1 MTRSIR
7 YYLPLLLL
15 PLLLLSLPSES
26 SAQVDGAYNTIPY
39 DSLNPSTNASGRYS
53 ALWGYTAPDGREY
66 ALLGGF
72 TGTHIVDI
80 TEKPI
85 VEVAFIPGPNNGWRE
100 MKTYGTTAY
109 IVSEGGAGLQIVD
122 LSALPDSAVLVRE
135 DTETFETGHTITQE
149 GDWIYV
155 HGMDV
160 GAGTNQGTMIYEV
173 ATDPLNPVLVGTYER
188 SYVHDVSIRNDTM
201 YGAMIND
208 GRLDIVHLS
217 PDRTETTYIT
227 TISYPGAGTHSS
239 DHSTDGRYIMTT
251 DEVGSTQKTMK
262 VWDRSDIDDIVKVAD
277 YTPEPRAI
285 IHNIRKKGE
294 LAYCAWYTAGTRILD
309 VSDPVNPV
317 EVGFYDF
324 YEGEGQIYQGN
335 WEVYPYFA
343 SGKII
348 ASSTID
354 GLHVFTFNGSEAGS
368 AVVTIIDSATGEPLP
383 GVGLELPELG
393 RTEVSDANGQVILA
407 AAAGETRYTTSLLNY
422 RQNSG
427 TLELLGSG
435 NEVEIVVAP
444 LAMRKVVIV
453 PVGENTNQNQ
463 IAIESRYVYDV
474 VGRPEGGEE
483 GGSPAEVLLPADSSY
498 VVKVGAWGYVASE
511 EVIPANGDSTS
522 VRVVLQ
528 EGYYDD
534 ADLDLGWS
542 LGLPDDDA
550 IAGYWE
556 RGLPQGVEVFFNGQ
570 GALLEPAEDD
580 TPGEGGFA
588 FMTDIAPSP
597 NVSPGQADVDSGRV
611 TLTSPAFDL
620 SDYAESVS
628 GVTIVSFSLWFSND
642 AVAFFP
648 ADDQLYV
655 RLSNDGGDTWVDAL
669 TLNSGLAGWMHYEV
683 TLQEYLELTDNM
695 HFRVVVSDSLEQGWV
710 EAGLDN
716 FEIMHFLTGVNEDA
730 HTLAETGILLRPQ
743 PTSGDAELLLDLPE
757 RLEGVEVVVY
767 TTLGE
772 RVMEVFEGSLEAGK
786 HRFRMLSSELEAG
799 HYHVVVRQGANG
811 TRRAALIITR

>member
-277 YTPEPRAI
+277 YTPERLVYG
-285 IHNIRKKGE
+285 R
-294 LAYCAWYTAGTRILD
+294 
-309 VSDPVNPV
+309 DPQSRCLRS
-317 EVGFYDF
+317 
-324 YEGEGQIYQGN
+324 GQ
-335 WEVYPYFA
+335 
-343 SGKII
+343 
-348 ASSTID
+348 
-354 GLHVFTFNGSEAGS
+354 
-368 AVVTIIDSATGEPLP
+368 P
-383 GVGLELPELG
+383 G
-393 RTEVSDANGQVILA
+393 R
-407 AAAGETRYTTSLLNY
+407 
-422 RQNSG
+422 
-427 TLELLGSG
+427 
-435 NEVEIVVAP
+435 
-444 LAMRKVVIV
+444 
-453 PVGENTNQNQ
+453 
-463 IAIESRYVYDV
+463 
-474 VGRPEGGEE
+474 
-483 GGSPAEVLLPADSSY
+483 
-498 VVKVGAWGYVASE
+498 
-511 EVIPANGDSTS
+511 
-522 VRVVLQ
+522 
-528 EGYYDD
+528 
-534 ADLDLGWS
+534 
-542 LGLPDDDA
+542 
-550 IAGYWE
+550 
-556 RGLPQGVEVFFNGQ
+556 
-570 GALLEPAEDD
+570 
-580 TPGEGGFA
+580 
-588 FMTDIAPSP
+588 
-597 NVSPGQADVDSGRV
+597 GRV
-611 TLTSPAFDL
+611 L
-620 SDYAESVS
+620 
-628 GVTIVSFSLWFSND
+628 
-642 AVAFFP
+642 
-648 ADDQLYV
+648 
-655 RLSNDGGDTWVDAL
+655 R
-669 TLNSGLAGWMHYEV
+669 
-683 TLQEYLELTDNM
+683 
-695 HFRVVVSDSLEQGWV
+695 
-710 EAGLDN
+710 
-716 FEIMHFLTGVNEDA
+716 FL
-730 HTLAETGILLRPQ
+730 
-743 PTSGDAELLLDLPE
+743 
-757 RLEGVEVVVY
+757 
-767 TTLGE
+767 
-772 RVMEVFEGSLEAGK
+772 
-786 HRFRMLSSELEAG
+786 
-799 HYHVVVRQGANG
+799 
-811 TRRAALIITR
+811 